1 MKTVIMAGGFGTRLR
16 PLSCSLPKP
25 MVYMANKPM
34 MEHIINLLRK
44 HDLTD
49 IVALL
54 YFQPEEIKSYFGD
67 GSKFGVKIEYV
78 QAREDYGT
86 AGSVKNAELLLKDER
101 FLIISGDVLTDL
113 DLKSAVDFHV
123 DHKASATMVLTR
135 MQNPLSYGVVI
146 TKEDGQVSRFLEKP
160 TWGEVFSDT
169 VNTGIYILEPEVLKD
184 VPYHEEFDFSKNLFP
199 HMLAKNQGLYGFIAP
214 NYWRDVGNLEEYYQA
229 HQDILEGK
237 AKVEIEGNLLHRE
250 TANIWVGKNVK
261 VGEKVEFK
269 GTVIIG
275 NDAQIG
281 SGSFI
286 YNSIIGESVQI
297 GEEVNLDRSI
307 IWKDSVIG
315 KRSILTEAV
324 VANKA
329 HIEDEVVLFENS
341 IISEN
346 CHIGKGAKVK
356 ANVKVWP
363 GKEVD
368 EGSILSSSL
377 VWGERWNRELF
388 TDAKVVGIGNL
399 ELTPEFAVKLGAAFG
414 AVVGKGSVV
423 LTSRDAGN
431 TSRMIN
437 RALICGL
444 LSAGVN
450 VHDLRTLPIPVV
462 RYELKFGK
470 EQGGTHVRRSP
481 LDERQIDIVFFD
493 GDGQDLPTPK
503 TKSVERLFF
512 REDFRRATPEE
523 TGQLDFP
530 QRVIESYRED
540 FLKAVDTDTIKR
552 ANFKVVL
559 DYSNGGACEIF
570 PSIIGSLGCDVISL
584 NAYLDPKKLYRTDQK
599 LEQSIQQLSSIVK
612 SLNADVGFLFDPG
625 AEKLSV
631 VDEQGEFIHSDLLL
645 LIVTSLFLRC
655 TQARK
660 IAVPIVASMGVEE
673 IAQEYG
679 VKVIRVRNDHLA
691 MMDAL
696 SDLGVDFV
704 GGTRGGFIFPGFQ
717 LGADAM
723 FDVAKILEL
732 LAKNGRSLGKLRTES
747 DKFFMLR
754 RSVPCSWGKKGQVMR
769 KLLKYTENLNRQ
781 LIDGVRVIA
790 DDSWVLLTPDRRKA
804 TFHLYAEAK
813 DKAKAEALLNEYS
826 RKVEEWQVEKE
837 LGIQI

>member
-25 MVYMANKPM
+25 MVHMANKPM
-34 MEHIINLLRK
+34 MEHIIDLLRGYG
-44 HDLTD
+44 LVD
-49 IVALL
+49 IVALV

-67 GSKFGVKIEYV
+67 GSKFGVRIEYV
-78 QAREDYGT
+78 QAHEDYGT
-86 AGSVKNAELLLKDER
+86 AGSVKNAEHLLKER
-101 FLIISGDVLTDL
+101 FLVISGDVLTDL
-113 DLKSAVDFHV
+113 DLKSAIDFHI
-123 DHKASATMVLTR
+123 KNKTSATMVLTR
-135 MQNPLSYGVVI
+135 MENPLSYGVVI
-146 TKEDGQVSRFLEKP
+146 TKEDGRISRFLEKP

-184 VPYHEEFDFSKNLFP
+184 IPYHEEFDFSKNLFP
-199 HMLAKNQGLYGFIAP
+199 HMLEENQRLYGFIAP

-237 AKVEIEGNLLHRE
+237 VKIEIEGNLLHRE
-250 TANIWVGKNVK
+250 SANIWVGKNVK

-275 NDAQIG
+275 NDTCIG

-286 YNSIIGESVQI
+286 YNSIIGKSVQI
-297 GEEVNLDRSI
+297 GEEVNLDRSV
-307 IWKDSVIG
+307 IWRDSVIG
-315 KRSILTEAV
+315 KRSILTEAI
-324 VANKA
+324 VANHA
-329 HIEDEVVLFENS
+329 QIEDEVVLFENS

-363 GKEVD
+363 GKDVE

-414 AVVGKGSVV
+414 AVVGKEGVV
-423 LTSRDAGN
+423 ITSRDAGN
-431 TSRMIN
+431 ASRMIN

-462 RYELKFGK
+462 RYELKFGR
-470 EQGGTHVRRSP
+470 EQGGIHVRRSP

-493 GDGQDLPTPK
+493 GDGQDLPTFK

-512 REDFRRATPEE
+512 REDFRRAAPEE

-540 FLKAVDTDTIKR
+540 FLKAIDKDMIKK

-631 VDEQGEFIHSDLLL
+631 VDEQGEFIGSDLLL

-655 TQARK
+655 TQAKK
-660 IAVPIVASMGVEE
+660 IAVPVVASMGVEE

-691 MMDAL
+691 MMNAL

-732 LAKNGRSLGKLRTES
+732 LAKNGRSLGSLRKES

-769 KLLKYTENLNRQ
+769 ELLKYTENLNRQ
-781 LIDGVRVIA
+781 LIDGVRVIE
-790 DDSWVLLTPDRRKA
+790 DDSWVLVTPDRRKA
-804 TFHLYAEAK
+804 TFHIHAEAK
-813 DKAKAEALLNEYS
+813 DPAKAEALLKEYA
-826 RKVEEWQVEKE
+826 RKVGEWQVEKE

>member
-34 MEHIINLLRK
+34 MEHIIDLLRE
-44 HDLTD
+44 HGLVD
-49 IVALL
+49 IIALL

-67 GSKFGVKIEYV
+67 GSKFGVRIEYV
-78 QAREDYGT
+78 QAYEDYGT
-86 AGSVKNAELLLKDER
+86 AGGVKNAEHLIKGER

-113 DLKSAVDFHV
+113 DLKSAIDFHIQN
-123 DHKASATMVLTR
+123 KASATMVLTR
-135 MQNPLSYGVVI
+135 MENPLSYGVVI
-146 TKEDGQVSRFLEKP
+146 TREDGRVSRFLEKP

-169 VNTGIYILEPEVLKD
+169 VNTGIYILEPEVLNK
-184 VPYHEEFDFSKNLFP
+184 VPRQEEFDFSKNLFP
-199 HMLAKNQGLYGFIAP
+199 IMLEENQRLYGFITP
-214 NYWRDVGNLEEYYQA
+214 YYWRDVGNLEEYFQA
-229 HQDILEGK
+229 HQDILEGNV
-237 AKVEIEGNLLHRE
+237 KVGIEGNLLSRE
-250 TANIWVGKNVK
+250 SANIWVGKNVK

-275 NDAQIG
+275 NDAEIG

-286 YNSIIGESVQI
+286 YNSVIGGNVQL
-297 GEEVNLDRSI
+297 GEEVNLDRCI
-307 IWKDSVIG
+307 VWKETSIG
-315 KRSILTEAV
+315 KRSILTEAI
-324 VANKA
+324 VANNAK
-329 HIEDEVVLFENS
+329 IEEEVVLFENS
-341 IISEN
+341 IVSEN

-363 GKEVD
+363 GKEVE

-388 TDAKVVGIGNL
+388 ADAKVIGIGNV

-414 AVVGKGSVV
+414 AVVGKGGVV
-423 LTSRDAGN
+423 VTSRDAGN
-431 TSRMIN
+431 ASRMIH

-462 RYELKFGK
+462 RYELKFGR

-481 LDERQIDIVFFD
+481 LDERQTDIVFFD
-493 GDGQDLPTPK
+493 GDGQDLPTFK

-512 REDFRRATPEE
+512 REDFRRAAPEE

-540 FLKAVDTDTIKR
+540 FLKAVDKDIIKK
-552 ANFKVVL
+552 ANFKIVL

-570 PSIIGSLGCDVISL
+570 PSIIGALGCEVISL
-584 NAYLDPKKLYRTDQK
+584 NAYLDAKKLYRTDQK
-599 LEQSIQQLSSIVK
+599 LDHSIHQLSSIVK
-612 SLNADVGFLFDPG
+612 SLAADVGFLFDPG
-625 AEKLSV
+625 AEKLSL
-631 VDEQGEFIHSDLLL
+631 VDEQGEIISSDLLL

-655 TQARK
+655 TLARK
-660 IAVPIVASMGVEE
+660 IAVPVVASMGVER

-679 VKVIRVRNDHLA
+679 VKVIRVKNDHLA
-691 MMDAL
+691 MMNAL

-723 FDVAKILEL
+723 FDVAKVLEL
-732 LAKNGRSLGKLRTES
+732 LAKNGKSLGTLRKES
-747 DKFFMLR
+747 EKFFMLR
-754 RSVPCSWGKKGQVMR
+754 RSIPCAWGKKGQVMR
-769 KLLKYTENLNRQ
+769 ELLKYTENLNRQ
-781 LIDGVRVIA
+781 LIDGVRIIE
-790 DDSWVLLTPDRRKA
+790 DDSWVLVTPDRRKA
-804 TFHLYAEAK
+804 TFHIYAEATSQV
-813 DKAKAEALLNEYS
+813 KAEEVLAEYAQ
-826 RKVEEWQVEKE
+826 KVEGWQR
-837 LGIQI
+837 

>member
-16 PLSCSLPKP
+16 PLSCTLPKP
-25 MVYMANKPM
+25 MVYLANKPL
-34 MEHIINLLRK
+34 MEHIINLLKR
-44 HDLTD
+44 HDLVD

-54 YFQPEEIKSYFGD
+54 YFQPEEIKNYFGD
-67 GSKFGVKIEYV
+67 GSKFGVKIQYV
-78 QAREDYGT
+78 QAHEDYGT
-86 AGSVKNAELLLKDER
+86 AGGVKNAEHLLEDR

-113 DLKSAVDFHV
+113 DLKSAIDFHMKN
-123 DHKASATMVLTR
+123 KASATMVLTR
-135 MQNPLSYGVVI
+135 MENPLSYGVVI
-146 TKEDGQVSRFLEKP
+146 TKEDGKISRFLEKP

-169 VNTGIYILEPEVLKD
+169 VNTGIYILEPEVLRN
-184 VPYHEEFDFSKNLFP
+184 VPYHEKFDFSKNLFP
-199 HMLAKNQGLYGFIAP
+199 CMLEKNERLFGFIAP
-214 NYWRDVGNLEEYYQA
+214 NYWRDVGNLEEYFQA
-229 HQDILEGK
+229 HQDILEGWV
-237 AKVEIEGNLLHRE
+237 KVEIEGNLLRRE
-250 TANIWVGKNVK
+250 SANIWVGKNVK
-261 VGEKVEFK
+261 VGDNVGFK
-269 GTVIIG
+269 GTVIVG
-275 NDAQIG
+275 NDACIG

-286 YNSIIGESVQI
+286 YNSVIGHNVQI
-297 GEEVNLDRSI
+297 GEEVNLDRTI
-307 IWKDSVIG
+307 IWKDSAIG
-315 KRSILTEAV
+315 KRSILTEAI
-324 VANKA
+324 VANNTK
-329 HIEDEVVLFENS
+329 IEDEAVLFENS
-341 IISEN
+341 IVSEN
-346 CHIGKGAKVK
+346 CRIGKGTKIK
-356 ANVKVWP
+356 TNVKVWP
-363 GKEVD
+363 GKEVE

-388 TDAKVVGIGNL
+388 TDAKVIGIGNL

-414 AVVGKGSVV
+414 AVVGKGGVV
-423 LTSRDAGN
+423 LTSRDADKS
-431 TSRMIN
+431 SRMIH

-444 LSAGVN
+444 LSAGIN

-462 RYELKFGK
+462 RYELKFGR
-470 EQGGTHVRRSP
+470 EQGAIHVRHSP
-481 LDERQIDIVFFD
+481 LDKRQIDIIFFD
-493 GDGQDLPTPK
+493 GDGQDLPNHK

-512 REDFRRATPEE
+512 REDFRRALPEE

-530 QRVIESYRED
+530 QRVIESYRKD
-540 FLKAVDTDTIKR
+540 FLKAVDKDMIRK

-584 NAYLDPKKLYRTDQK
+584 NAYLDPKKLYRTDEK
-599 LEQSIQQLSSIVK
+599 LKQSIQQLSSIVK

-631 VDEQGEFIHSDLLL
+631 VDEQGEIINSDLLL

-660 IAVPIVASMGVEE
+660 IAVPVVASMGVEE

-732 LAKNGRSLGKLRTES
+732 LAKNGRSLGVLRKRW
-747 DKFFMLR
+747 DKFFMVKAA
-754 RSVPCSWGKKGQVMR
+754 VPCSWGKKGQVMR
-769 KLLKYTENLNRQ
+769 ELSKYTENLDRQ
-781 LIDGVRVIA
+781 LVDGVRVIQ
-790 DDSWVLLTPDRRKA
+790 DDSWVLVTPDRKKA
-804 TFHLYAEAK
+804 TFHIYAEST
-813 DKAKAEALLNEYS
+813 DQAKAETLLREYS
-826 RKVEEWQVEKE
+826 HKVKEWQAKMEM
-837 LGIQI
+837 GIVT

>member
-34 MEHIINLLRK
+34 MEHIIDLLRE
-44 HDLTD
+44 HGLVD
-49 IVALL
+49 IIALL

-67 GSKFGVKIEYV
+67 GSKFGVRIEYV
-78 QAREDYGT
+78 QAYEDYGT
-86 AGSVKNAELLLKDER
+86 AGGVKNAEHLIKGER

-113 DLKSAVDFHV
+113 DLKSAIDFHV
-123 DHKASATMVLTR
+123 QNKASATMVLSR
-135 MQNPLSYGVVI
+135 MENPLSYGVVI
-146 TKEDGQVSRFLEKP
+146 TREDGRISRFLEKP

-169 VNTGIYILEPEVLKD
+169 VNTGIYILEPEVLNK
-184 VPYHEEFDFSKNLFP
+184 VPHQEEFDFSKNLFP
-199 HMLAKNQGLYGFIAP
+199 IMLEENQRLYGFITP
-214 NYWRDVGNLEEYYQA
+214 YYWRDVGNLEEYFQA
-229 HQDILEGK
+229 HQDILEGYV
-237 AKVEIEGNLLHRE
+237 KVGIEGNLLSRE
-250 TANIWVGKNVK
+250 SANIWVGKNVK
-261 VGEKVEFK
+261 VGEKVGFK

-275 NDAQIG
+275 NDAEIG

-286 YNSIIGESVQI
+286 YNSVIGGNVQL
-297 GEEVNLDRSI
+297 GEEVNLDRCI
-307 IWKDSVIG
+307 VWKDTSIG
-315 KRSILTEAV
+315 KRSILTEAI
-324 VANKA
+324 VANNAK
-329 HIEDEVVLFENS
+329 IEEEVVLFENS
-341 IISEN
+341 IVSEN
-346 CHIGKGAKVK
+346 CHIGRGAKVK

-363 GKEVD
+363 GKEVE

-388 TDAKVVGIGNL
+388 TDAKVVGIGNV

-414 AVVGKGSVV
+414 AVVGKGGVV
-423 LTSRDAGN
+423 VTSRDAGN
-431 TSRMIN
+431 ASRMIH

-462 RYELKFGK
+462 RYELKFGR

-481 LDERQIDIVFFD
+481 LDERQTDIVFFD
-493 GDGQDLPTPK
+493 GDGQDLPTFK

-512 REDFRRATPEE
+512 REDFRRAAPEE

-540 FLKAVDTDTIKR
+540 FLKAVDKDIIKK

-570 PSIIGSLGCDVISL
+570 PSIIGALGCEVVSL
-584 NAYLDPKKLYRTDQK
+584 NAYLDAKKLYRTDLK
-599 LEQSIQQLSSIVK
+599 LDQSIHQLSSIVR
-612 SLNADVGFLFDPG
+612 SLAADVGFLFDPG

-631 VDEQGEFIHSDLLL
+631 VDEQGEIISSDLLL

-655 TQARK
+655 TPARK
-660 IAVPIVASMGVEE
+660 IAVPVVASMGVER

-679 VKVIRVRNDHLA
+679 VKVIRVKNDHLA
-691 MMDAL
+691 MMNAL

-732 LAKNGRSLGKLRTES
+732 LAKNGKSLGALIKES
-747 DKFFMLR
+747 EKFVMLR
-754 RSVPCSWGKKGQVMR
+754 QSVPCSWGKKGQVMR
-769 KLLKYTENLNRQ
+769 ELLKYTENLNRQ
-781 LIDGVRVIA
+781 LIDGVRVIE
-790 DDSWVLLTPDRRKA
+790 DDSWVLVTPDRRKA
-804 TFHLYAEAK
+804 TFHIYAEATSQ
-813 DKAKAEALLNEYS
+813 AKAEGFLEEYVK
-826 RKVEEWQVEKE
+826 KVEKWQV
-837 LGIQI
+837 

>member
-1 MKTVIMAGGFGTRLR
+1 MKAVVMAGGFGTRLR
-16 PLSCSLPKP
+16 PLTLGLPKP
-25 MVYMANKPM
+25 MVYMANKPI
-34 MEHIINLLRK
+34 MEHIINLLRR

-67 GSKFGVKIEYV
+67 GSKFGVRIEYV
-78 QAREDYGT
+78 QAHEDYGT
-86 AGSVKNAELLLKDER
+86 AGAVKNAEHLLEER

-113 DLKSAVDFHV
+113 DLKSAINFHIEN
-123 DHKASATMVLTR
+123 KASATMVLTR

-146 TKEDGQVSRFLEKP
+146 TKEDGKISRFLEKP

-169 VNTGIYILEPEVLKD
+169 VNTGIYILEPEVLRD

-199 HMLAKNQGLYGFIAP
+199 SMLEKNKRLYGYIAP
-214 NYWRDVGNLEEYYQA
+214 NYWRDVGNLEEYFQA
-229 HQDILEGK
+229 HQDILEGWV
-237 AKVEIEGNLLHRE
+237 KVEIDGNLLPRE
-250 TANIWVGKNVK
+250 GANIWVGKNVE
-261 VGEKVEFK
+261 VGEKVGFK

-275 NDAQIG
+275 NDVHIG

-286 YNSIIGESVQI
+286 YNSVIGNHVQI

-307 IWKDSVIG
+307 IWRDSQVG
-315 KRSILTEAV
+315 KRSILTEAI
-324 VANKA
+324 VANNTR
-329 HIEDEVVLFENS
+329 IEDEAVLFENS
-341 IISEN
+341 IVSEN

-356 ANVKVWP
+356 TNVKVWP
-363 GKEVD
+363 GKEVE

-388 TDAKVVGIGNL
+388 TDAKVIGIGNV

-414 AVVGKGSVV
+414 AVVGKGGVV
-423 LTSRDAGN
+423 LTSRDAGK
-431 TSRMIN
+431 TSRMIH

-462 RYELKFGK
+462 RYELKFGR
-470 EQGGTHVRRSP
+470 EQGGIHVRRSP
-481 LDERQIDIVFFD
+481 LDERQIDVIFFD
-493 GDGQDLPTPK
+493 GDGQDFSTSK

-512 REDFRRATPEE
+512 REDFRRAAPEE

-530 QRVIESYRED
+530 QRVTESYRED
-540 FLKAVDTDTIKR
+540 FLKAIDTEKIKK
-552 ANFKVVL
+552 ANFKVIL

-584 NAYLDPKKLYRTDQK
+584 NAYLDPKKLYRTDEK
-599 LEQSIQQLSSIVK
+599 IKQSIQQLSSIVK

-631 VDEQGEFIHSDLLL
+631 VDEAGEFINPDLLL

-660 IAVPIVASMGVEE
+660 IAVPVVASMGVEE

-679 VKVIRVRNDHLA
+679 VRVIRVRNDHLA

-696 SDLGVDFV
+696 SDQGVDFV

-732 LAKNGRSLGKLRTES
+732 LAKNGRSLGVLRKKW
-747 DKFFMLR
+747 DKFFMVR
-754 RSVPCSWGKKGQVMR
+754 RAVPCSWGKKGQVMR
-769 KLLKYTENLNRQ
+769 KLLKYTEDLNRQ
-781 LIDGVRVIA
+781 LVDGVRIVN
-790 DDSWVLLTPDRRKA
+790 DDSWVLITPDRKKA
-804 TFHLYAEAK
+804 LFHIYAEAK
-813 DKAKAEALLNEYS
+813 DRAKAEALLNEYS
-826 RKVEEWQVEKE
+826 RKVEEWQSKIEM
-837 LGIQI
+837 GIAT

>member
-44 HDLTD
+44 HGLTD
-49 IVALL
+49 IVAVL

-67 GSKFGVKIEYV
+67 GSRFGVKIEYV
-78 QAREDYGT
+78 QAHEDYGT
-86 AGSVKNAELLLKDER
+86 AGSVKNAEHLLKER

-113 DLKSAVDFHV
+113 DLKSAIDYHEIN
-123 DHKASATMVLTR
+123 KASATMVLTR
-135 MQNPLSYGVVI
+135 MENPLSYGVVI
-146 TKEDGQVSRFLEKP
+146 TKEDGRISRFLEKP

-169 VNTGIYILEPEVLKD
+169 VNTGIYILEPEVLQNI
-184 VPYHEEFDFSKNLFP
+184 PYHEEFDFSKNLFP
-199 HMLAKNQGLYGFIAP
+199 GMLEKSERLFGYVAP
-214 NYWRDVGNLEEYYQA
+214 NYWRDVGNLEEYFQA
-229 HQDILEGK
+229 HQDILDGHVS
-237 AKVEIEGNLLHRE
+237 VEIDGNLLHRE
-250 TANIWVGKNVK
+250 TANIWAGKNVK
-261 VGEKVEFK
+261 LGDNVGFK

-275 NDAQIG
+275 SDVHIG
-281 SGSFI
+281 SGTYI
-286 YNSIIGESVQI
+286 YNSVIGNNVRI
-297 GEEVNLDRSI
+297 DEEVNLDRSI
-307 IWKDSVIG
+307 IWRDSAIG
-315 KRSILTEAV
+315 KRSILTEAI
-324 VANKA
+324 VANNSK
-329 HIEDEVVLFENS
+329 IEDEAVLFENS

-346 CHIGKGAKVK
+346 CRIGKGAKVK
-356 ANVKVWP
+356 TNVKVWP
-363 GKEVD
+363 GKEVE

-388 TDAKVVGIGNL
+388 TDAKVIGIGNL

-414 AVVGKGSVV
+414 AVVGKGGVA
-423 LTSRDAGN
+423 LTSRDADK
-431 TSRMIN
+431 TSRMIH

-462 RYELKFGK
+462 RYELKFGR
-470 EQGGTHVRRSP
+470 EHGGIHIRRSP
-481 LDERQIDIVFFD
+481 LDERQIDVIFFD
-493 GDGQDLPTPK
+493 GDGQDLPTAK

-512 REDFRRATPEE
+512 REDFRRAVPEE

-540 FLKAVDTDTIKR
+540 FLKAVDTEKTKE

-584 NAYLDPKKLYRTDQK
+584 NAYLDPKRLYRTDEK
-599 LEQSIQQLSSIVK
+599 IRRSIQELSSIVS
-612 SLNADVGFLFDPG
+612 SLSANIGFLFDPG
-625 AEKLSV
+625 AEKLTV
-631 VDEQGEFIHSDLLL
+631 VDEQGEVISSDLLL

-660 IAVPIVASMGVEE
+660 IAVPVVASMGVEE
-673 IAQEYG
+673 IAGEYG

-732 LAKNGRSLGKLRTES
+732 LARNGRSLGVLRKKW
-747 DKFFMLR
+747 DKFFMVKAV
-754 RSVPCSWGKKGQVMR
+754 VPCSWGKKGQVMR
-769 KLLKYTENLNRQ
+769 ELSKYTENLNRQ
-781 LIDGVRVIA
+781 LVDGVRVINE
-790 DDSWVLLTPDRRKA
+790 DSWVLVTPDRKKA
-804 TFHLYAEAK
+804 AFHVYAEST
-813 DKAKAEALLNEYS
+813 DRAKAQALLEEYS
-826 RKVEEWQVEKE
+826 RKVKDWQSKTEMRMVT
-837 LGIQI
+837 

>member
-34 MEHIINLLRK
+34 MEHIIDLLRE
-44 HDLTD
+44 HGLVD
-49 IVALL
+49 IIALL

-67 GSKFGVKIEYV
+67 GSKFGVRIEYV
-78 QAREDYGT
+78 QAYEDYGT
-86 AGSVKNAELLLKDER
+86 AGGVKNAEHLIKGER

-113 DLKSAVDFHV
+113 DLKSAIDFHV
-123 DHKASATMVLTR
+123 QNKASATMVLTR
-135 MQNPLSYGVVI
+135 MENPLSYGVVI
-146 TKEDGQVSRFLEKP
+146 TREDGRVSRFLEKP

-169 VNTGIYILEPEVLKD
+169 VNTGIYILEPEVLNK
-184 VPYHEEFDFSKNLFP
+184 VPRQEEFDFSKNLFP
-199 HMLAKNQGLYGFIAP
+199 IMLEENQRLYGFITP
-214 NYWRDVGNLEEYYQA
+214 YYWRDVGNLEEYFQA
-229 HQDILEGK
+229 HQDILEGNV
-237 AKVEIEGNLLHRE
+237 KVGIEGNLLSRE
-250 TANIWVGKNVK
+250 SANIWVGKNVK

-275 NDAQIG
+275 NDAEIG

-286 YNSIIGESVQI
+286 YNSVIGGNVQL
-297 GEEVNLDRSI
+297 GEEVNLDRCI
-307 IWKDSVIG
+307 VWKETRIG
-315 KRSILTEAV
+315 KRSILTEAI
-324 VANKA
+324 VANNAK
-329 HIEDEVVLFENS
+329 IEEEVVLFENS
-341 IISEN
+341 IVSEN

-363 GKEVD
+363 GKEVE

-388 TDAKVVGIGNL
+388 ADAKVVGIGNV

-414 AVVGKGSVV
+414 AVVGKGGVV
-423 LTSRDAGN
+423 VTSRDAGN
-431 TSRMIN
+431 ASRMIH

-462 RYELKFGK
+462 RYELKFGR

-481 LDERQIDIVFFD
+481 LDERQTDIVFFD
-493 GDGQDLPTPK
+493 GDGQDLPTFK

-512 REDFRRATPEE
+512 REDFRRAAPEE

-540 FLKAVDTDTIKR
+540 FLKAVDKDIIKK
-552 ANFKVVL
+552 ANFKIVL

-570 PSIIGSLGCDVISL
+570 PSIVGALGCEVISL
-584 NAYLDPKKLYRTDQK
+584 NAYLDAKKLYRTDQK
-599 LEQSIQQLSSIVK
+599 LDQSIHQLSSIVK
-612 SLNADVGFLFDPG
+612 SLAADVGFLFDPG

-631 VDEQGEFIHSDLLL
+631 VDEQGEIISSDLLL

-655 TQARK
+655 TLARK
-660 IAVPIVASMGVEE
+660 IAVPVVASMGVER

-679 VKVIRVRNDHLA
+679 VKVIRVKNDHLA
-691 MMDAL
+691 MMNAL

-723 FDVAKILEL
+723 FDVAKVLEL
-732 LAKNGRSLGKLRTES
+732 LAKNGKSLGTLRKES
-747 DKFFMLR
+747 EKFFMLR
-754 RSVPCSWGKKGQVMR
+754 RSIPCAWGKKGQVMR
-769 KLLKYTENLNRQ
+769 ELLKYTENLNRQ
-781 LIDGVRVIA
+781 LIDGVRIIE
-790 DDSWVLLTPDRRKA
+790 DDSWVLVTPDRRKA
-804 TFHLYAEAK
+804 TFHIYAEATSQ
-813 DKAKAEALLNEYS
+813 AKAEEVLAEYAQ
-826 RKVEEWQVEKE
+826 KVEGWQR
-837 LGIQI
+837 